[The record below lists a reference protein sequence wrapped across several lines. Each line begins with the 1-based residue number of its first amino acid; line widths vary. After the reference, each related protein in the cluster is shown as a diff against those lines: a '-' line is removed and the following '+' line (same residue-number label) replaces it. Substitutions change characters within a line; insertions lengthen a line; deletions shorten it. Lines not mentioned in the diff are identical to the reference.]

1 LYLKIKSEVL
11 DMKLRELLT
20 VIDSSIT
27 IEIAGIKGKYASESA
42 LLEEWMNYI
51 VKSIKTDN
59 NSILIVL
66 DESKEIETLEE
77 LNYSFEAGM

>member
-1 LYLKIKSEVL
+1 
-11 DMKLRELLT
+11 MKLRELLT

-27 IEIAGIKGKYASESA
+27 LEIEGIKEKYDSESA
-42 LLEEWMNYI
+42 LLDELMNYT
-51 VKSIKTDN
+51 VKSIKTAN

-77 LNYSFEAGM
+77 LDYSFEAGM